1 MRSYSAPFVDN
12 GFHMPV
18 KGDDFAYD
26 FDLFHEFPGDR
37 SSHRLADF
45 GDAAGAG

>member
-12 GFHMPV
+12 GVHMPV

-26 FDLFHEFPGDR
+26 FEPLP
-37 SSHRLADF
+37 
-45 GDAAGAG
+45 